1 MRRVIR
7 QFFVAAAMA
16 VGCAMGFGA
25 NGTSCSS
32 GADDSSAVN
41 APEANDSCREEVAAL
56 AGKTLCVFGDSYVR
70 NHRCPASETWH
81 AKAAER
87 LGMRYVNMGVN
98 GSSVLYDRTAEGFGE
113 AMTRRWREL
122 PDSVDCLLI
131 IAGHN
136 DATMISSAQELAR
149 FADALRGMLA
159 DIAAAHPAT
168 RVGFVTPWHVD
179 RPGFNEVI
187 DTIRDVCAANGV
199 EVFDAEAAGGIRVN
213 DDAFREKYF
222 QNGGLNDTA
231 HLNDAGH
238 DLIAAKGAAF
248 IAAMMATDGH

>member
-1 MRRVIR
+1 MRKIIR
-7 QFFVAAAMA
+7 HFFLAAAIA
-16 VGCAMGFGA
+16 VGCVAGFGA
-25 NGTSCSS
+25 
-32 GADDSSAVN
+32 SAVAAN
-41 APEANDSCREEVAAL
+41 CGGEEAPL

-87 LGMRYVNMGVN
+87 LGMRYVNMGIN

-113 AMTRRWREL
+113 AMTQRWREL

-136 DATMISSAQELAR
+136 DATMISSPRELDR
-149 FADALRGMLA
+149 FAAALKGMLA
-159 DIAAAHPAT
+159 DIAVAHPAM
-168 RVGFVTPWHVD
+168 RIGFVTPWHVD
-179 RPGFNEVI
+179 RPRFSEVI
-187 DTIRDVCAANGV
+187 DIIRRVCAANGI

-222 QNGGLNDTA
+222 QNGGHNDTA

-238 DLIAAKGAAF
+238 DLITDKGAAF
-248 IAAMMATDGH
+248 IVALMATDGHCD